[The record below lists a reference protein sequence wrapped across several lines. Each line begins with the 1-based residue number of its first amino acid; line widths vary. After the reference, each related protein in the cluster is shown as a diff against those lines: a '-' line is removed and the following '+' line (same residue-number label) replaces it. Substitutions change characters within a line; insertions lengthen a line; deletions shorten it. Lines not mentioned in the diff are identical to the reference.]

1 MTNAAPTTKQ
11 IALATKLFN
20 KIAATSAK
28 HGCPLSRKTFRE
40 DMVWLEMNPDSRKDV
55 SEYIGMH
62 FQAKIDA
69 SLNVRR
75 AA

>member
-1 MTNAAPTTKQ
+1 MTTATAKQ

-20 KIAATSAK
+20 RVATTSAK
-28 HGCPLSRKTFRE
+28 HGCPLSRKSFQE
-40 DMVWLEMNPDSRKDV
+40 DMRWLEMNPDSRKDV
-55 SEYIGMH
+55 SDYISMH

-69 SLNVRR
+69 ALNVRR